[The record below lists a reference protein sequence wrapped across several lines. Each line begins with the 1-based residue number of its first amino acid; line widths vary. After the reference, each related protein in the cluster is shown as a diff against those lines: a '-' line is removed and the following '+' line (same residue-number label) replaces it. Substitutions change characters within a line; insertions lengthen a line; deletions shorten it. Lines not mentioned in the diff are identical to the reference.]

1 MNDVVEI
8 LLAGKQLPEKYQE
21 HSLSGNWIEHRECHI
36 QQDWLLLYHIKD
48 NMLVLT
54 LTRTG
59 SHADLFNVRI
69 LEYWQ
74 S

>member
-36 QQDWLLLYHIKD
+36 QPDWLLLYHIKD